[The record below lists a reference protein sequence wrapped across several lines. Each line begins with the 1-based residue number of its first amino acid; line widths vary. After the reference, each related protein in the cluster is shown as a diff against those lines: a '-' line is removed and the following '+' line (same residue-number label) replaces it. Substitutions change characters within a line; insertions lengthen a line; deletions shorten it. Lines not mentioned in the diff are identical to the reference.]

1 MDKKELLNKIENM
14 NLTKKEKRVAE
25 FFLEREDSIFLMN
38 VADIAKEIDI
48 SETSVIR
55 FIKNIGFKNFT
66 DFKNNGQE
74 KIKNHLDKTN
84 SFIKNID
91 KIKDDSIEKVYLNK
105 INDELNK
112 VFNKKSIKQ
121 IKEIANLIM
130 GSKFKY
136 VVGFKSTAGIAN
148 FLGVRLGF
156 MLENVFTYNIND
168 SVVLNSVFNM
178 KDEDVLIIFDYPLYS
193 RTAGVLVKIAK
204 ESKAKVILFT
214 DSENAPLAEYADILY
229 KVKLAG
235 ISIFNSL
242 IFTQILVEYLLTYI
256 SQFINEK
263 DKHRFEEIRRYL
275 IEKL

>member
-91 KIKDDSIEKVYLNK
+91 KIKDNSIEKVYLNK

-178 KDEDVLIIFDYPLYS
+178 KEEDVLIIFDYPLYS
-193 RTAGVLVKIAK
+193 RTAEVLVKIAK

>member
-14 NLTKKEKRVAE
+14 NLTKKEKRVSE

-178 KDEDVLIIFDYPLYS
+178 KEEDVLIIFDYPLYS
-193 RTAGVLVKIAK
+193 RTAEVLVKIAK

>member
-48 SETSVIR
+48 SATSVIR
-55 FIKNIGFKNFT
+55 FIKNFT

-112 VFNKKSIKQ
+112 VFNRKSIKQ

-178 KDEDVLIIFDYPLYS
+178 KEEDVLIIFDYPLYS
-193 RTAGVLVKIAK
+193 RTAEVLVKIAK

>member
-178 KDEDVLIIFDYPLYS
+178 KEEDVLIIFDYPLYS
-193 RTAGVLVKIAK
+193 RTAEVLVKIAK

-229 KVKLAG
+229 KVKLGG

>member
-178 KDEDVLIIFDYPLYS
+178 KEEDVLIIFDYPLYS
-193 RTAGVLVKIAK
+193 RTAEVLVKIAK